1 MVSWW
6 SVGARRHFS
15 ELQTFSQTA
24 AAQVHPQC
32 HSNIC
37 DCCSLRWIQR
47 QWFSA
52 LSQAH
57 AYSCGWHCESNIVG
71 ADPAPPRYGYIYIWM
86 HDCLATWLHGYT
98 ETRIHRYTDTQIHG
112 YTDARIH
119 GCMDAWMHGY
129 MYDVRYMYD
138 VGCKAD
144 PAFLV
149 MAINIYICTWMH
161 VCMAT
166 CNLQL
171 FKKKPHSR
179 SRCKGAVKLQMAKD
193 SISNSSVL

>member
-1 MVSWW
+1 
-6 SVGARRHFS
+6 
-15 ELQTFSQTA
+15 
-24 AAQVHPQC
+24 
-32 HSNIC
+32 
-37 DCCSLRWIQR
+37 
-47 QWFSA
+47 
-52 LSQAH
+52 
-57 AYSCGWHCESNIVG
+57 
-71 ADPAPPRYGYIYIWM
+71 M

-149 MAINIYICTWMH
+149 MAINIYIYVHGCTYAWLLAISSYSKRNPTH
-161 VCMAT
+161 AVGAKVPSSFRWQRIAYQTPVFCNRHCLNVCEQIRKTQAEPQWIVAQRLLSALT
-166 CNLQL
+166 IQYLD
-171 FKKKPHSR
+171 S
-179 SRCKGAVKLQMAKD
+179 CKSSAKRFITSEFRNYD
-193 SISNSSVL
+193 

>member
-1 MVSWW
+1 M
-6 SVGARRHFS
+6 RL
-15 ELQTFSQTA
+15 LQSKVNTKTMIQCTFSSWCILVRMTLWVEHRRCWSSPPPFWLYLYMDA
-24 AAQVHPQC
+24 RLFGNMA
-32 HSNIC
+32 S
-37 DCCSLRWIQR
+37 WI
-47 QWFSA
+47 
-52 LSQAH
+52 
-57 AYSCGWHCESNIVG
+57 
-71 ADPAPPRYGYIYIWM
+71 
-86 HDCLATWLHGYT
+86 HGNT
-98 ETRIHRYTDTQIHG
+98 ETRKHGYTDTQIHG

-129 MYDVRYMYD
+129 MYDVRWMYD

-179 SRCKGAVKLQMAKD
+179 SRCKGAVELQMAKD
-193 SISNSSVL
+193 

>member
-1 MVSWW
+1 M
-6 SVGARRHFS
+6 RL
-15 ELQTFSQTA
+15 LQSKVNTKTMIQCTFS
-24 AAQVHPQC
+24 
-32 HSNIC
+32 
-37 DCCSLRWIQR
+37 
-47 QWFSA
+47 SA
-52 LSQAH
+52 CTLVRMTLWVDHRRCWS
-57 AYSCGWHCESNIVG
+57 S
-71 ADPAPPRYGYIYIWM
+71 PPPGYGYIYIWM

-149 MAINIYICTWMH
+149 MAIYIYICTWMH

>member
-1 MVSWW
+1 M
-6 SVGARRHFS
+6 RL
-15 ELQTFSQTA
+15 LQSKVNTKTMIQCTFSSTCLL
-24 AAQVHPQC
+24 VRMTLWVKH
-32 HSNIC
+32 
-37 DCCSLRWIQR
+37 LRCW
-47 QWFSA
+47 S
-52 LSQAH
+52 SH
-57 AYSCGWHCESNIVG
+57 
-71 ADPAPPRYGYIYIWM
+71 PPRYGYIYIWM